1 MTDKKDKLIAELV
14 NKGLDGD
21 MDAVNACEDRM
32 VRAKAKAMIVKVG
45 KGTAERPPM
54 PVSDAPA
61 PATSG
66 PVDIST
72 LSKEDMFSYLVNKGL
87 DGDMDAVNAC
97 EDKMTRAKAKAMIVK
112 VGKGTAERPPM
123 PVSDASAPATSGPV
137 DISTLS
143 KEDMFSY
150 LVNKGLDGDMDAV
163 NACEDKMTRAKAKAM
178 IVKVGKGTAERP
190 PMPVTAAVN
199 DVSVDVPEDSSFSEI
214 NKDVNQKVKD
224 MIEKEFPGS
233 TLEGESYIQ
242 LSSEKWFE
250 IASWLKSEES
260 LLFDSLQCQMG
271 IDIGEENLESRYN
284 LHSMKHDHYVEIR
297 LSVPRSNPKVP
308 SVEQVWRI
316 ADWFERETYDMFGIE
331 FVGHRDLRRILLPD
345 DWEGWPLRK
354 DYQEQET
361 YHGIVVP
368 KVKEGWE

>member
-1 MTDKKDKLIAELV
+1 MTDNKDKLIAKLV

-32 VRAKAKAMIVKVG
+32 IRAKAKAMIVKVG
-45 KGTAERPPM
+45 KGTVERPPM
-54 PVSDAPA
+54 PVSDA

-72 LSKEDMFSYLVNKGL
+72 LSKEDMLFYLVNKGL

-97 EDKMTRAKAKAMIVK
+97 EDRMI
-112 VGKGTAERPPM
+112 
-123 PVSDASAPATSGPV
+123 
-137 DISTLS
+137 
-143 KEDMFSY
+143 
-150 LVNKGLDGDMDAV
+150 
-163 NACEDKMTRAKAKAM
+163 RAKAKAM

-297 LSVPRSNPKVP
+297 LTVPRSNPKVP